1 MTEAGPSKSPVL
13 TNPKSHFDS
22 ISSNSSK
29 HVQLGLGLGPPPAL
43 PRRRTHDGESGFAAR
58 NNRRKVHSDLFG
70 KDHVEEGS
78 PLVTRPRLSMK
89 REKRPALLL
98 EADVNIAAF
107 SDEYDLGEYIPVLMW
122 IISF

>member
-1 MTEAGPSKSPVL
+1 
-13 TNPKSHFDS
+13 
-22 ISSNSSK
+22 
-29 HVQLGLGLGPPPAL
+29 
-43 PRRRTHDGESGFAAR
+43 
-58 NNRRKVHSDLFG
+58 
-70 KDHVEEGS
+70 
-78 PLVTRPRLSMK
+78 MK